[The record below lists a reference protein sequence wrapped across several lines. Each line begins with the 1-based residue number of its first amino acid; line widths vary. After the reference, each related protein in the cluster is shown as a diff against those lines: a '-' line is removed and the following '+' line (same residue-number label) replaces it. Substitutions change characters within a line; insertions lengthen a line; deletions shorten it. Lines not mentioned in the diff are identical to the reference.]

1 MYITYKEYQEL
12 GGGLDETAFNI
23 YGYEAE
29 AKVNAKTHG
38 RIDVQ
43 NVTEPVKR
51 CIVRLAG
58 IMAQADISDDKV
70 TSWSNDGVSESIK
83 DVSIQEY
90 NDKLDEIIHDYLANE
105 VDADG
110 VPLLY
115 LGVGKC

>member
-1 MYITYKEYQEL
+1 MYITYEEYQKL

-29 AKVNAKTHG
+29 AKVNAETHG
-38 RIDVQ
+38 RIEPQ
-43 NVTEPVKR
+43 NVSEPVKR

-58 IMAQADISDDKV
+58 IMAQADIAEAKV

-90 NDKLDEIIHDYLANE
+90 NDKMDEIIREYLANE
-105 VDADG
+105 VGVDG

>member
-1 MYITYKEYQEL
+1 MYITYEEYRTL
-12 GGGLDETAFNI
+12 GGGLDETAFRI

-29 AKVNAKTHG
+29 AKVNAQTHG
-38 RIDVQ
+38 RIDAQ
-43 NVTEPVKR
+43 NVTEAVKR
-51 CIVRLAG
+51 CITRLAG
-58 IMAQADISDDKV
+58 IMAQTDIADAKV
-70 TSWSNDGVSESIK
+70 TSWSNDGLSESIK

-90 NDKLDEIIHDYLANE
+90 NDKTDEIIREYLANE

>member
-1 MYITYKEYQEL
+1 MYITYEEYQKL

-29 AKVNAKTHG
+29 AKVNAETHG
-38 RIDVQ
+38 RIDLQ

-51 CIVRLAG
+51 CIARLADL
-58 IMAQADISDDKV
+58 MAQADISDDKV
-70 TSWSNDGVSESIK
+70 TSWSNDGVSENIK
-83 DVSIQEY
+83 DVSVQDYE
-90 NDKLDEIIHDYLANE
+90 DKINRIIRDYLANE